1 MISHYIR
8 GPIFNYTIY
17 YVPIHYMTL
26 FGPKQ
31 FEKTI
36 GENAR
41 QITGKDTILATQIVN
56 INLPKHAHQCTL
68 SPQVETNNRHDCSR
82 EKQTTNTMHT

>member
-41 QITGKDTILATQIVN
+41 
-56 INLPKHAHQCTL
+56 
-68 SPQVETNNRHDCSR
+68 
-82 EKQTTNTMHT
+82 